1 MLKTQELTLNL
12 GPHHPSTHGVFRCVL
27 NLDGEYITKAVNHI
41 GYLHRGLEKLAE
53 SRTYTQFIPYNGRLD
68 YVAGMLNELTY
79 VQTVEKLMGI
89 TEEIPERAEYIRI
102 IMSELQRLASH
113 AIYFASMAL
122 DVAGATAWFYGFRD
136 RDDILDLLEMV
147 SGQRLMP
154 NYMRMGGVAADLPDG
169 FMDKLANL
177 LDKLPA
183 SIEEYEGILIGN
195 EIFQGRT
202 VGVAPVSS
210 EMALDYGFTGP
221 NLRASGVDYDLRRDE
236 PYGIYDRFK
245 FNVPVRQA
253 GDCFDRVIIRIEEM
267 KESIKIVEQAIKD
280 IPDGPI
286 IAKVPKVIKPP
297 VGEAFHRIENAK
309 GNLGFHI
316 VSDGSTKPYRT
327 RIYSPC
333 FINVGIFP
341 EMAKGLHLMDAV
353 VALASLDIVLGEID
367 R

>member
-27 NLDGEYITKAVNHI
+27 NLEGEYITKAVNHL

-68 YVAGMLNELTY
+68 YVAGMLNEWGY
-79 VQTVEKLMGI
+79 VMAVEKLLGI
-89 TEEIPERAEYIRI
+89 TEEIPERAEYIRVI
-102 IMSELQRLASH
+102 VGELQRLASH

-136 RDDILDLLEMV
+136 RDEILDVLEMV
-147 SGQRLMP
+147 SGQRLMH
-154 NYMRMGGVAADLPDG
+154 NYMRIGGVAADLPDG
-169 FMDKLANL
+169 FEEKVRAL

-183 SIEEYEGILIGN
+183 CIEEYEGILIGN
-195 EIFQGRT
+195 EIFKART
-202 VGVAPVSS
+202 IGVAPVSR

-236 PYGIYDRFK
+236 PYSVYDRFK
-245 FNVPVRQA
+245 FNVPVRQG
-253 GDCFDRVIIRIEEM
+253 GDTYDRVLIRIEEM
-267 KESIKIVEQAIKD
+267 KESVKIIEQALKD
-280 IPDGPI
+280 LPDGPI
-286 IAKVPKVIKPP
+286 MAKVPKVIKPP
-297 VGEAFHRIENAK
+297 VGEVYSRIENAK
-309 GNLGFHI
+309 GHLGFHI

-333 FINVGIFP
+333 FVNVGVFP